1 MIKTILYL
9 SVGAYGSTG
18 IIEEL
23 RSWEEREFR
32 IIGVDIN
39 AETHGAYLCDKFYQ
53 VPRYTDPKYL
63 DVMREIVRTE
73 EIDICGFGH
82 TMEMHL
88 LQKHDIVPALVAPP
102 EVSEITMNKRK
113 TYDLFPEYAPKHT
126 VLVKT
131 SKDRFWTTLYDM
143 GYPYEE
149 LCVKPIVSSG
159 GRGFRIIAPPSFN
172 ATPFVFSEK
181 HNPYIKPEDLFDLD
195 FPPLLLM
202 ERLKGKNYHVDIL
215 AKDGEIKKAV
225 VSYRTAELE
234 GLGFCLKTTTE
245 KPEYLDM
252 AVTIVKRLGLSYNCF
267 FQVMG
272 DKLLEV
278 GSRSAG
284 SVPIGRDL
292 VLGAIELYE
301 GQEPNPRV
309 EQCTMLRHWVP
320 MFIEETK

>member
-1 MIKTILYL
+1 MKKDVTE
-9 SVGAYGSTG
+9 TRTFCDFC
-18 IIEEL
+18 EEPGYTQC
-23 RSWEEREFR
+23 
-32 IIGVDIN
+32 I
-39 AETHGAYLCDKFYQ
+39 LCDK
-53 VPRYTDPKYL
+53 DLCPKHRIEVVIYL
-63 DVMREIVRTE
+63 DRQDWSFRASLCQE
-73 EIDICGFGH
+73 DAQP
-82 TMEMHL
+82 L
-88 LQKHDIVPALVAPP
+88 VPFL
-102 EVSEITMNKRK
+102 
-113 TYDLFPEYAPKHT
+113 
-126 VLVKT
+126 
-131 SKDRFWTTLYDM
+131 
-143 GYPYEE
+143 
-149 LCVKPIVSSG
+149 
-159 GRGFRIIAPPSFN
+159 
-172 ATPFVFSEK
+172 
-181 HNPYIKPEDLFDLD
+181 
-195 FPPLLLM
+195 